1 MQILQFFPTNKI
13 FMLKLIYMKGQ
24 MVGTDEVLLWPSQS
38 AMSMLIS
45 LSRPRNKVTVTEI
58 ETAELLWPAK
68 LINQQAHLAKRK
80 DYSKPLALIGFI
92 ASILL
97 GIVVGPVQLILIAVM
112 LDYNWVTATYYPRA
126 LNYVF
131 FFASLNALID
141 FAALILAWNSRPK
154 RTYQTIALVIGS
166 LTILGIIWLAGCIVS
181 WQPHE
186 LTLIL
191 MTVTLIFLM
200 AILLL
205 SKQYIRTS
213 KNRTSTKLALT
224 ILMALSI
231 LVSSFS
237 VVYLVESQANNNPA
251 RVEEMTVEMQNSRI
265 QGVPNL
271 LSDLTYLLCAD
282 KYQIVHLTENKSSGI
297 FECNSNGDVYS
308 VEDIN
313 QRNSNS
319 IRGAATYLGTTRSSD
334 VSLSFPTSRYLYR
347 SMPNL
352 LDSDE
357 LVLMYPA
364 QTEVELLDNVTLQ
377 LLNYWQNHNSR
388 ALFVNIF
395 YNTNLD
401 SVASTKDFILIAALG
416 TLTLIDQLPGGNTR
430 HGPYEGEM
438 LAYIYEP
445 DDDLKALGELGADP
459 KLYASSTR
467 ESLTTLRHLSIRLN
481 PGETYDYDTLHTKL
495 QESFVSPE

>member
-1 MQILQFFPTNKI
+1 
-13 FMLKLIYMKGQ
+13 MKGQ
-24 MVGTDEVLLWPSQS
+24 MVGTDEMLLWPDNST
-38 AMSMLIS
+38 MSMLIS
-45 LSRPRNKVTVTEI
+45 LTRPRNKVTVTEI

-80 DYSKPLALIGFI
+80 DYSKPLALFGFI
-92 ASILL
+92 MSILL
-97 GIVVGPVQLILIAVM
+97 GVVVGPAQLVLIAVM
-112 LDYNWVTATYYPRA
+112 LDYNWVTSTYYPRA

-141 FAALILAWNSRPK
+141 LAALILAWNSRPK

-166 LTILGIIWLAGCIVS
+166 LVILSIIWLAGCIVS

-191 MTVTLIFLM
+191 MAVTLVFLM
-200 AILLL
+200 IILLL

-213 KNRTSTKLALT
+213 KNHTSTKLALT
-224 ILMALSI
+224 ILMAISI

-237 VVYLVESQANNNPA
+237 VVYLIESQANNNPA
-251 RVEEMTVEMQNSRI
+251 RIEEMTIEMQNSRI

-282 KYQIVHLTENKSSGI
+282 KYQIVYLTDSKSSGI
-297 FECNSNGDVYS
+297 FECNNGNVYS

-319 IRGAATYLGTTRSSD
+319 IRGAATYLGTTRNND

-347 SMPNL
+347 SMPDL

-364 QTEVELLDNVTLQ
+364 QTEIELLDNITLQ
-377 LLNYWQNHNSR
+377 LLNYWQNHSNR
-388 ALFVNIF
+388 ALFVSIF

-401 SVASTKDFILIAALG
+401 SVISTNDFILMAALG

-445 DDDLKALGELGADP
+445 DDDLKALGELGAQP
-459 KLYASSTR
+459 KLYADSTR
-467 ESLTTLRHLSIRLN
+467 ESLTTLRHLSVRLN
-481 PGETYDYDTLHTKL
+481 PGETYDYDTLRAKL
-495 QESFVSPE
+495 QASFISPE